1 MDNIQ
6 NEKVFPGA
14 VHLYYIK
21 NHKIPID
28 TLNCNC
34 NKKECPLPCEC
45 LTSAIV
51 YQAEVKTSEE
61 TTTYIGITGG
71 TFKQRLN
78 NHKKSLKNKKYKK
91 QQQQNYQNKSEI

>member
-14 VHLYYIK
+14 AYLYYIK
-21 NHKIPID
+21 NRKIPID
-28 TLNCNC
+28 TLNCNH
-34 NKKECPLPCEC
+34 NKKEECPLPCEC

-71 TFKQRLN
+71 TFKQRFN
-78 NHKKSLKNKKYKK
+78 NHKKSFKNAK
-91 QQQQNYQNKSEI
+91 QNYQNTSVI